1 MCVVGRKWDNHLT
14 AGIFGITVGLCVC
27 DGAPVLCVQVLGAED
42 TSHQLRKIGSRGTH
56 SGNAVTPTP
65 TAYQALVASRGL
77 VKMSLGGGKHATT

>member
-1 MCVVGRKWDNHLT
+1 MCVGEGKWATHLT
-14 AGIFGITVGLCVC
+14 AGIFGITVGLCVA
-27 DGAPVLCVQVLGAED
+27 DGAPILCAQVLGAED
-42 TSHQLRKIGSRGTH
+42 TGHRVRTIGSRGTL